1 MATAGDDDAGDGA
14 RSAAVAALG
23 DRWTEP
29 LPSIVATLARGED
42 PLADVARLAALD
54 HEAGGR
60 HAVVGRPVR
69 RPAPTADGLHIAQ
82 VHLGG
87 AMDPE
92 LSRSGAGD
100 TGGIATLLVTLG
112 EALLGTVPV
121 GRVTTIG
128 RGSAADALALTA
140 GPDGLHRFLPVPLR
154 PGEGSALTS
163 AWPARIAA
171 RRGIRRAYLTQR
183 RPDVVHLRMADAGT
197 LAAAEVAAGLG
208 IPTVFTLAP
217 DPHARIAALEA
228 TGVLGRGSFL
238 VDDAAQHLW
247 YRVALVDRLVRAA
260 DEVVLFPREDLAD
273 RLRSLVGFDVERES
287 HRSTVVPEGIDV
299 GRAIAEDEA
308 GRAGGPVPDGSAL
321 ADLLRRIERLPV
333 ARHGLPI
340 VVSAGR
346 VQELKGM
353 ARLVAAFAGD
363 PALRARA
370 TLVIAGGDLADPS
383 PEERA
388 ELDRID
394 AALARHPA
402 AADAVILL
410 GHRPNGEVAALLAA
424 ARHGVGDRIAPDG
437 AYACASHKE
446 EFGLA
451 IVEALA
457 AGLPVVAPIEGGPR
471 TYVEDGRTGVLVDT
485 SDPSALASGVQ
496 RALDLS
502 PDSARA
508 EHVTATIR
516 GRYDVTAMAE
526 ALAAVYRRA
535 ATPQAERLAS

>member
-1 MATAGDDDAGDGA
+1 M
-14 RSAAVAALG
+14 
-23 DRWTEP
+23 
-29 LPSIVATLARGED
+29 
-42 PLADVARLAALD
+42 
-54 HEAGGR
+54 
-60 HAVVGRPVR
+60 
-69 RPAPTADGLHIAQ
+69 
-82 VHLGG
+82 
-87 AMDPE
+87 
-92 LSRSGAGD
+92 
-100 TGGIATLLVTLG
+100 
-112 EALLGTVPV
+112 
-121 GRVTTIG
+121 
-128 RGSAADALALTA
+128 
-140 GPDGLHRFLPVPLR
+140 
-154 PGEGSALTS
+154 
-163 AWPARIAA
+163 
-171 RRGIRRAYLTQR
+171 
-183 RPDVVHLRMADAGT
+183 
-197 LAAAEVAAGLG
+197 
-208 IPTVFTLAP
+208 
-217 DPHARIAALEA
+217 
-228 TGVLGRGSFL
+228 
-238 VDDAAQHLW
+238 
-247 YRVALVDRLVRAA
+247 
-260 DEVVLFPREDLAD
+260 
-273 RLRSLVGFDVERES
+273 
-287 HRSTVVPEGIDV
+287 
-299 GRAIAEDEA
+299 
-308 GRAGGPVPDGSAL
+308 